1 MNIKSHI
8 LFFTTI
14 LIASCNSN
22 VRFTDYV
29 DTHIGTG
36 GHGHVFVGANVPFG
50 FVQLGPTSV
59 PQAWDWTSGYHIS
72 DSTVIGFSHTHLEG
86 TGIGDLFDITVMPV
100 TGKVIFAR
108 GEAVTEDMDAQAK
121 ENAMQ
126 SGLWSYA
133 DRSKEVSI
141 PGYYSVPL
149 TRYGIKAEMTASA
162 RVGFHKY
169 TYSAT
174 ESGAIVFDLENGGCW
189 DKTTETNIEA
199 ISDNAIKGYRYST
212 GWAKNQKIFFYAE
225 FSKPFTSFNVINKEV
240 SDNIKMP
247 LYARADFG
255 KVGDGE
261 KIMLKVAI
269 SPVSE
274 DNAMENM
281 KSEIPGWNFDKTANK
296 AQKLWNKELSK
307 IEIKTEDED
316 SKKIFY
322 TALYHSMIHPALF
335 NDANGD
341 YRGSNDSTY
350 RYDGFTNYTI
360 FSLWDTYR
368 AAMPLTTIIHPEK
381 MSDIVNTML
390 HIYSQQ
396 GKLPVWHLMGNETD
410 CMVGNPGAIVVA
422 DAIVKGVKGFDK
434 EWAFNALKTS
444 VMLDERGQDLRK
456 KYGYIPSDLY
466 NESIANDMEYA
477 IADGAVANAAEY
489 MGKTEDAEYFRAR
502 SHSYRNYL
510 DELTLLARGRFAD
523 GSWRAPFNPIES
535 NHRENDYCE
544 GNAWQYTWL
553 APQDFEG
560 LRDFYGSNL
569 KMIDRLD
576 TLFSTSSILEGEN
589 VSPDIS
595 GLIGQY
601 VHGNEPSHHII
612 YFYTMAGAPWK
623 AAEKVREVLKTMYST
638 KPDGLSGNEDEGQ
651 MSAWYIL
658 SALGFYQVEPAST
671 RFWFGSPLFDSA
683 TIRTG
688 KNKFIIKAID
698 NSPENIYISSVI
710 LNGKPYKKA
719 YIDYN
724 DIKKG
729 GKLVFTM
736 SNTPVKW
743 Y

>member
-1 MNIKSHI
+1 
-8 LFFTTI
+8 
-14 LIASCNSN
+14 
-22 VRFTDYV
+22 
-29 DTHIGTG
+29 
-36 GHGHVFVGANVPFG
+36 
-50 FVQLGPTSV
+50 
-59 PQAWDWTSGYHIS
+59 
-72 DSTVIGFSHTHLEG
+72 
-86 TGIGDLFDITVMPV
+86 
-100 TGKVIFAR
+100 
-108 GEAVTEDMDAQAK
+108 
-121 ENAMQ
+121 
-126 SGLWSYA
+126 
-133 DRSKEVSI
+133 
-141 PGYYSVPL
+141 
-149 TRYGIKAEMTASA
+149 MTASA

-169 TYSAT
+169 TYSAA

-199 ISDNAIKGYRYST
+199 ISDKAIRGYRYST

-225 FSKPFTSFNVINKEV
+225 FSKPFISFNVINKEV

-350 RYDGFTNYTI
+350 RYEGFTNYTI

-434 EWAFNALKTS
+434 EWAFKALKAS

-523 GSWRAPFNPIES
+523 GSWRTPFNPIES

-671 RFWFGSPLFDSA
+671 RFWFGSPIFDSA

-688 KNKFIIKAID
+688 KNKFIIKTID

-736 SNTPVKW
+736 NNKPVKW

>member
-108 GEAVTEDMDAQAK
+108 GEAVTEEMDAQAK
-121 ENAMQ
+121 ENSMQ

-189 DKTTETNIEA
+189 DKATETNIEA

-255 KVGDGE
+255 KVGEGE

-360 FSLWDTYR
+360 FSNITVFSYYN
-368 AAMPLTTIIHPEK
+368 IIFY
-381 MSDIVNTML
+381 N
-390 HIYSQQ
+390 YS
-396 GKLPVWHLMGNETD
+396 
-410 CMVGNPGAIVVA
+410 
-422 DAIVKGVKGFDK
+422 
-434 EWAFNALKTS
+434 
-444 VMLDERGQDLRK
+444 
-456 KYGYIPSDLY
+456 
-466 NESIANDMEYA
+466 
-477 IADGAVANAAEY
+477 
-489 MGKTEDAEYFRAR
+489 
-502 SHSYRNYL
+502 
-510 DELTLLARGRFAD
+510 
-523 GSWRAPFNPIES
+523 
-535 NHRENDYCE
+535 
-544 GNAWQYTWL
+544 
-553 APQDFEG
+553 
-560 LRDFYGSNL
+560 
-569 KMIDRLD
+569 
-576 TLFSTSSILEGEN
+576 
-589 VSPDIS
+589 
-595 GLIGQY
+595 
-601 VHGNEPSHHII
+601 
-612 YFYTMAGAPWK
+612 
-623 AAEKVREVLKTMYST
+623 
-638 KPDGLSGNEDEGQ
+638 
-651 MSAWYIL
+651 
-658 SALGFYQVEPAST
+658 
-671 RFWFGSPLFDSA
+671 
-683 TIRTG
+683 
-688 KNKFIIKAID
+688 
-698 NSPENIYISSVI
+698 
-710 LNGKPYKKA
+710 
-719 YIDYN
+719 
-724 DIKKG
+724 
-729 GKLVFTM
+729 
-736 SNTPVKW
+736 
-743 Y
+743 

>member
-50 FVQLGPTSV
+50 FVQLGPTSL

-100 TGKVIFAR
+100 TGKVLFAR
-108 GEAVTEDMDAQAK
+108 GEAVTEEMDAQAK

-169 TYSAT
+169 TYSAA

-199 ISDNAIKGYRYST
+199 ISDKAIRGYRYST

-225 FSKPFTSFNVINKEV
+225 FSKPFISFNVINKEV

-335 NDANGD
+335 ND
-341 YRGSNDSTY
+341 
-350 RYDGFTNYTI
+350 
-360 FSLWDTYR
+360 
-368 AAMPLTTIIHPEK
+368 
-381 MSDIVNTML
+381 
-390 HIYSQQ
+390 
-396 GKLPVWHLMGNETD
+396 
-410 CMVGNPGAIVVA
+410 VVA

-434 EWAFNALKTS
+434 EWAFKALKAS

-523 GSWRAPFNPIES
+523 GSWRTPFNPIES

-671 RFWFGSPLFDSA
+671 RFWFGSPIFDSA

-688 KNKFIIKAID
+688 KNKFIIKTID

-736 SNTPVKW
+736 NNKPVKW

>member
-121 ENAMQ
+121 KNAMQ

-133 DRSKEVSI
+133 DRSKEISI

-247 LYARADFG
+247 LYARTDFG
-255 KVGDGE
+255 KVGEGE

-341 YRGSNDSTY
+341 
-350 RYDGFTNYTI
+350 
-360 FSLWDTYR
+360 
-368 AAMPLTTIIHPEK
+368 
-381 MSDIVNTML
+381 
-390 HIYSQQ
+390 
-396 GKLPVWHLMGNETD
+396 
-410 CMVGNPGAIVVA
+410 
-422 DAIVKGVKGFDK
+422 
-434 EWAFNALKTS
+434 
-444 VMLDERGQDLRK
+444 
-456 KYGYIPSDLY
+456 
-466 NESIANDMEYA
+466 
-477 IADGAVANAAEY
+477 
-489 MGKTEDAEYFRAR
+489 
-502 SHSYRNYL
+502 
-510 DELTLLARGRFAD
+510 
-523 GSWRAPFNPIES
+523 
-535 NHRENDYCE
+535 
-544 GNAWQYTWL
+544 
-553 APQDFEG
+553 
-560 LRDFYGSNL
+560 
-569 KMIDRLD
+569 
-576 TLFSTSSILEGEN
+576 
-589 VSPDIS
+589 
-595 GLIGQY
+595 
-601 VHGNEPSHHII
+601 
-612 YFYTMAGAPWK
+612 
-623 AAEKVREVLKTMYST
+623 
-638 KPDGLSGNEDEGQ
+638 
-651 MSAWYIL
+651 
-658 SALGFYQVEPAST
+658 
-671 RFWFGSPLFDSA
+671 
-683 TIRTG
+683 
-688 KNKFIIKAID
+688 
-698 NSPENIYISSVI
+698 
-710 LNGKPYKKA
+710 
-719 YIDYN
+719 
-724 DIKKG
+724 
-729 GKLVFTM
+729 
-736 SNTPVKW
+736 
-743 Y
+743 

>member
-50 FVQLGPTSV
+50 FVQLGPTSL

-100 TGKVIFAR
+100 TGKVLFAR
-108 GEAVTEDMDAQAK
+108 GEAVTEEMDAQAK

-169 TYSAT
+169 TYSAA

-199 ISDNAIKGYRYST
+199 ISDKAIRGYRYST

-225 FSKPFTSFNVINKEV
+225 FSKPFISFNVINKEV

-350 RYDGFTNYTI
+350 RYEGFTNYTI

-434 EWAFNALKTS
+434 EWAFKALKAS

-523 GSWRAPFNPIES
+523 GSWRTPFNPIES

-671 RFWFGSPLFDSA
+671 RFWFGSPIFDSA

-688 KNKFIIKAID
+688 KNKFIIKTID

-736 SNTPVKW
+736 NNKPVKW